1 MPQPGR
7 CQGFGETTTQIVIFR
22 AIELKPLS
30 PIQLACNREAFSISI
45 QLAFPSLFV
54 SSLMV
59 LLIPL
64 FVVAMS
70 KPAKTKKLF
79 KKIVVVVFNN
89 LSSFVKSKVT
99 KLKLKVKRQSIT
111 SFFVFAK
118 KFANKISFLN
128 VDIYQIFFDFD
139 ANLDVR
145 SNNKFNSNKDVNDK
159 TFINA
164 TIVTKISL
172 NKKNRIIASEIVNC
186 CERRFS
192 NKRFK
197 TI

>member
-1 MPQPGR
+1 
-7 CQGFGETTTQIVIFR
+7 
-22 AIELKPLS
+22 
-30 PIQLACNREAFSISI
+30 
-45 QLAFPSLFV
+45 
-54 SSLMV
+54 MV

-64 FVVAMS
+64 VVVAMS

-139 ANLDVR
+139 ANLDVT
-145 SNNKFNSNKDVNDK
+145 SNNKFNSIKDVNDK